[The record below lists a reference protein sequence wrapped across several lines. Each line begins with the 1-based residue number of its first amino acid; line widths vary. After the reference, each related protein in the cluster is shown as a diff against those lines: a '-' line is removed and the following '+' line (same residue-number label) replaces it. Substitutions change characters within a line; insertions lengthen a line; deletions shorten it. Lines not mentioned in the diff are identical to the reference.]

1 MRRKVKRT
9 YDSVEFQG
17 RIYKLR
23 LIDFRPEWG
32 RYFVASTQLNQLL
45 YDHNT
50 GYTSDEARS
59 VDELIFYF
67 IPTHYFKLSDFRLR
81 KKIPDEIV

>member
-1 MRRKVKRT
+1 MGRKVKKT

-17 RIYKLR
+17 RIYRLR
-23 LIDFRPEWG
+23 LIDLRQNWG

-45 YDHNT
+45 YDDLN
-50 GYTSDEARS
+50 GYTSDEAGW

-67 IPTHYFKLSDFRLR
+67 IPIHYFKLSDFQLR
-81 KKIPDEIV
+81 YKILDELV